1 MRQTFDGFAYKPSLS
16 FISGIGP
23 NGKHVDSDAF
33 HVGEANCQHMG
44 KWVDDIGML
53 DHKCS
58 ETPLPRILSVQGP
71 IWWGALHGDG
81 ATVNKGKT
89 RLILVSTTLGNEK
102 QNLFHKLPPPK
113 SLQMKASNKTLNCYW
128 PFYWVATDFSN
139 PVRQKLPKAVCWD
152 ISWTSMEYIAG
163 NTVVVGLNMRVGLKP
178 DPLKSSG
185 QPSAFKT

>member
-1 MRQTFDGFAYKPSLS
+1 MRQTFGGFAYKPSLS

-81 ATVNKGKT
+81 ATVKKGKT

-102 QNLFHKLPPPK
+102 QNLFHKLFSPPNPYKWKLVIKHWTVIDLFIELQQIFLTQRDRNGPK
-113 SLQMKASNKTLNCYW
+113 LSAETFHELAWNTSLGTLLLL
-128 PFYWVATDFSN
+128 A
-139 PVRQKLPKAVCWD
+139 
-152 ISWTSMEYIAG
+152 
-163 NTVVVGLNMRVGLKP
+163 
-178 DPLKSSG
+178 
-185 QPSAFKT
+185 